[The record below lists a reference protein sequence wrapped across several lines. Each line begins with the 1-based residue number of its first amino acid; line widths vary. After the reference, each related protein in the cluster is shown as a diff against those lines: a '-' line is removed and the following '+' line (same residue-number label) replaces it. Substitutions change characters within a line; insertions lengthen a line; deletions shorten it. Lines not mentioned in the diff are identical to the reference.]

1 MLNTYPY
8 LDGAFFLF
16 FLVFLSLSSDVS
28 ELEEEVDTFFLLQIF
43 EVYYFPGYTTCIT
56 CMCNECHWY
65 SVSDTVFKL
74 FLMPNDL
81 NNRNCSELQ
90 QFQLITLKTH
100 ANFNIFTRKGQKLKL
115 AAFNLHCLQSTQP
128 VLTENL
134 FKCLHNRIELNIKL
148 DSRK

>member
-1 MLNTYPY
+1 MKMLNTYPY

-56 CMCNECHWY
+56 CMCNECSWY

-81 NNRNCSELQ
+81 NN
-90 QFQLITLKTH
+90 
-100 ANFNIFTRKGQKLKL
+100 
-115 AAFNLHCLQSTQP
+115 
-128 VLTENL
+128 
-134 FKCLHNRIELNIKL
+134 
-148 DSRK
+148 